1 MKPPLQETDLM
12 DDLDTPFHNDV
23 EDSSFIS
30 HKQSILSPDQFPE
43 NWSIDCIEEF
53 SRRNGLFDSQCNQT
67 VEKVSVST
75 YSYSETNI
83 ARISGDCAIAT
94 ASSNSASKEN
104 SNEPAD
110 CHIPS
115 HVFEYRGNKGDSL
128 RTKYEDSKQNTN
140 FHSLE
145 QVPDLQ
151 TLYTDKIEQMERDVS
166 SIGTSHPQL
175 ESQSPHQ
182 RIQQNSIQA
191 SMYQDENSNGKC
203 IIHTCFLFLVL
214 ILWSNRSSLFLL

>member
-1 MKPPLQETDLM
+1 M

-43 NWSIDCIEEF
+43 NWSIDCMEEF
-53 SRRNGLFDSQCNQT
+53 SRRNGFTESQCNQT
-67 VEKVSVST
+67 VEKVSLSA

-83 ARISGDCAIAT
+83 TRISGECAIAT
-94 ASSNSASKEN
+94 SSPNSASKEN
-104 SNEPAD
+104 SNGPAD

-128 RTKYEDSKQNTN
+128 RTKDEDAKQNTN
-140 FHSLE
+140 FHSLV

-151 TLYTDKIEQMERDVS
+151 ALYTDKIEQMERDLS

-175 ESQSPHQ
+175 EGQSPHH

-191 SMYQDENSNGKC
+191 SMYQDENSNGKR
-203 IIHTCFLFLVL
+203 IIHYCFLFLVL
-214 ILWSNRSSLFLL
+214 ILWANLYSLFLL